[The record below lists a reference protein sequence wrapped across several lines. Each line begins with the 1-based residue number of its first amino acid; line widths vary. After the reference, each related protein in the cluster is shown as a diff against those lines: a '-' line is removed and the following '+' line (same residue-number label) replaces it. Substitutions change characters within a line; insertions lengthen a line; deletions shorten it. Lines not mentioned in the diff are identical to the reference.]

1 MTTRGAGEDLVGD
14 SESTEAIPTI
24 EPSINQVMQRR
35 VDHQAAFEST
45 LKEVFLRYRVQLREP
60 IGEHSKETVVYRGL
74 FQGRRVAVK
83 IFTASTDVL
92 HEQVGAYGAF
102 KVECEKTKVLSQ
114 QSQHVVEVLD
124 YGDTIIPD
132 DMPDVLRQFFPLGLI
147 PFMITELAE
156 FGSLDSVMKNYRKM
170 PGFDRL
176 SLLEAVIES
185 THGLTVAHGHG
196 VAHRDIKPQNIL
208 IFGPSRGKIA
218 DFGIARWRTAFAE
231 SEATMLTPRY
241 ASPEQALTALTG
253 AHDEDV
259 GRTSDIYSWAIMV
272 YEIVTNKHPFHW
284 ATKGHASM
292 RATQRAVLQAIAD
305 NDRRGFQPTGDIT
318 FDSLIAQCTCDR
330 EERITDLRKANEVL
344 TQLVKRMRL
353 DFGSRE
359 QQRSDEETAAGL
371 DATTQAA
378 DSIEGAITADPKLV
392 TESTR
397 NMSQ

>member
-1 MTTRGAGEDLVGD
+1 MSIPGAGEDLVGD
-14 SESTEAIPTI
+14 GESTEAIPTI
-24 EPSINQVMQRR
+24 EPAINHVVQRR
-35 VDHQAAFEST
+35 VDHRAAFEST

-83 IFTASTDVL
+83 IFTAGADVL
-92 HEQVGAYGAF
+92 HAQVGAYGAF

-124 YGDTIIPD
+124 YGDTIIPE
-132 DMPDVLRQFFPLGLI
+132 DMPEVLRQFFPLGLI

-156 FGSLDSVMKNYRKM
+156 FGSLDSVMKNYLKM

-176 SLLEAVIES
+176 SLLEAVIKS
-185 THGLTVAHGHG
+185 TEGLVVAHAHG

-218 DFGIARWRTAFAE
+218 DFGIARWRTAFAD

-253 AHDEDV
+253 AHDGDV

-272 YEIVTNKHPFHW
+272 YEIVTNKHPFYW
-284 ATKGHASM
+284 ATKGHESA

-330 EERITDLRKANEVL
+330 EERITNLKKANQVL
-344 TQLVKRMRL
+344 SQLVKRLRL

-359 QQRSDEETAAGL
+359 QQALGDGEGQGINSTTEVHAGDSEASTEL
-371 DATTQAA
+371 PTPA
-378 DSIEGAITADPKLV
+378 DS
-392 TESTR
+392 TR
-397 NMSQ
+397 